1 MKTNN
6 ILPFATTWIDLEGIM
21 LSEIRQRERQI
32 LYVITYMWNLKSKQ
46 TSKYNKNE
54 TESQICRTN
63 LWLQAGRGKGVVE

>member
-32 LYVITYMWNLKSKQ
+32 LYVITYMWNLKSKTNQ
-46 TSKYNKNE
+46 
-54 TESQICRTN
+54 QI
-63 LWLQAGRGKGVVE
+63 